1 MNIYDD
7 NEKDDFFE
15 NSDISEKKEEPKK
28 PVYTPDDP
36 RYWEEPEDEFEH
48 LRPAPG
54 SRWKLWAWIA
64 GVAIITG
71 ILWGGYIRLFNPYVQ
86 QASQYGYIEVGKYFI
101 TPRHIK
107 YQLGLEDLQPM
118 PVIRTLGRI
127 NKSLGRIEDGLLTL
141 MVESRYIHGLKI
153 CRTELQNFIV
163 RFCSG
168 DSVQTPIKER

>member
-1 MNIYDD
+1 MHLSEIIY
-7 NEKDDFFE
+7 
-15 NSDISEKKEEPKK
+15 
-28 PVYTPDDP
+28 T
-36 RYWEEPEDEFEH
+36 
-48 LRPAPG
+48 
-54 SRWKLWAWIA
+54 
-64 GVAIITG
+64 
-71 ILWGGYIRLFNPYVQ
+71 
-86 QASQYGYIEVGKYFI
+86 VGKYFI

-127 NKSLGRIEDGLLTL
+127 NKRLGRIEDGLLTL

-168 DSVQTPIKER
+168 DAVQTPIKERRGEISAEFTSHSFISKQHGVRLRIS